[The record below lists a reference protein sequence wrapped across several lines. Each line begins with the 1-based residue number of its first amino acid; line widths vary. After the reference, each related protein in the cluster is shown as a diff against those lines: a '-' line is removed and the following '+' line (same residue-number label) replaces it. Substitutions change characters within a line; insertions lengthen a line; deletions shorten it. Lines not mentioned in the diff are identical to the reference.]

1 MFAHSAG
8 APPPVVVHTME
19 EKFLALAFWPQLV
32 SIDEGK
38 TRRKTIAIGIGD
50 GMSGGV
56 ILLAEMVQTGVKG
69 QRSTVRPQC
78 LQSTKQGN
86 QQRKKQF
93 ICSSHPRA
101 LERVFFPF
109 FCTFVSFVSIACAFY
124 LSRATNAICY
134 ARRRARDDGD
144 DEGDLCVRDWFRL
157 MTVH

>member
-32 SIDEGK
+32 SIVEGK

-50 GMSGGV
+50 GMSGGGF

-101 LERVFFPF
+101 LERVFFLFYF
-109 FCTFVSFVSIACAFY
+109 FV
-124 LSRATNAICY
+124 LS
-134 ARRRARDDGD
+134 
-144 DEGDLCVRDWFRL
+144 FRL
-157 MTVH
+157 FRLLAHFT